1 MKARCAVDCRGVC
14 SGSIAPV
21 QISDFD
27 YILPD
32 AQIAQ
37 YPTAQRRDARL
48 LVLGQAVG
56 AWTDGCVADM
66 PSLCQAGDV
75 LVLNDTR
82 VIPARLFGRK
92 VSGGAVEILIE
103 RVMSPHQAMAH
114 LRASKPTRPG
124 TRINLEPA
132 GAIEV
137 WGREGD
143 LFLIEGADGAELP
156 DLLAASGHIP
166 LPPYITRA
174 DEAQDAERYQT
185 VFASRPGA
193 VAAPTAGL
201 HLDEALLAEIAARG
215 VSIAKVT
222 LHVGAGTFQPIRGDS
237 IEDHVMHAERIEV
250 SAQACQMIAA
260 AQACGG
266 RVLALGT
273 TVARALESAAQD
285 SGRLAP
291 FRGDTRLFI
300 RDGFQF
306 RVVDALLTNF
316 HLPRSTLLML
326 VSAFAGHRR
335 IMSAYAHAIAAG
347 YRFFS
352 YGDAMWLTRA
362 GPQAER

>member
-1 MKARCAVDCRGVC
+1 MKARCVVDCRAVC
-14 SGSIAPV
+14 SGRLAPV
-21 QISDFD
+21 QLSDFD
-27 YILPD
+27 YALPD
-32 AQIAQ
+32 AQVAQ
-37 YPTAQRRDARL
+37 HPTARRRDARL
-48 LVLGQAVG
+48 LVLGADAG
-56 AWTDGCVADM
+56 ALTDRGIADV
-66 PSLCQAGDV
+66 PALCQPGDV
-75 LVLNDTR
+75 MVLNDTR

-103 RVMSPHQAMAH
+103 RIMSTHQAMAH

-124 TRINLEPA
+124 TRINLEPT

-174 DEAQDAERYQT
+174 DDSLDAERYQT
-185 VFASRPGA
+185 VFATRPGA

-201 HLDEALLAEIAARG
+201 HFDAALLAEITARG
-215 VSIAKVT
+215 VSVAKIT
-222 LHVGAGTFQPIRGDS
+222 LHVGAGTFQPIRGDT
-237 IEDHVMHAERIEV
+237 IEGHVMHAERIEV
-250 SAQACQMIAA
+250 TAEACAVIAA
-260 AQACGG
+260 AQAGGG
-266 RVLALGT
+266 RVIAIGT
-273 TVARALESAAQD
+273 TVARALESAAQG

-300 RDGFQF
+300 REGFEF

-335 IMSAYAHAIAAG
+335 IMAAYAHAIAAG

-362 GPQAER
+362 SAQATS

>member
-1 MKARCAVDCRGVC
+1 MNARCAVDCRRVC
-14 SGSIAPV
+14 SANIVPV
-21 QISDFD
+21 QLSDFD

-37 YPTAQRRDARL
+37 YPVARRRDARL
-48 LVLGQAVG
+48 LVLGEAVG
-56 AWTDGCVADM
+56 AWTDACIADLL
-66 PSLCQAGDV
+66 SLCQAGDV

-92 VSGGAVEILIE
+92 ITGGTVEILIE
-103 RVMSPHQAMAH
+103 RMMSPFQAMAH

-143 LFLIEGADGAELP
+143 LFLIGGADGAELP
-156 DLLAASGHIP
+156 DLLTASGHIP

-174 DEAQDAERYQT
+174 DDAQDAERYQT
-185 VFASRPGA
+185 VFGTRPGA

-222 LHVGAGTFQPIRGDS
+222 LHVGAGTFQPIRGDA
-237 IEDHVMHAERIEV
+237 IEDHVMHAERVEV
-250 SAQACQMIAA
+250 SAAACEMIAA
-260 AQACGG
+260 AQARGG

-273 TVARALESAAQD
+273 TVARALESAAAD
-285 SGRLAP
+285 TGVLVP
-291 FRGDTRLFI
+291 YRGDTRLFI

-335 IMSAYAHAIAAG
+335 IMTAYAHAITAG

-362 GPQAER
+362 SPRAAC